1 MKVEVKW
8 IDDECEWRAFFP
20 DRTLH
25 SAGVTDIVDQVNE
38 ALPDPEP
45 GYVWKWESDGT
56 KLVVRQVPAGKT
68 KMSKSDRT

>member
-8 IDDECEWRAFFP
+8 IDGEWRAFFP

-25 SAGVTDIVDQVNE
+25 SAGTIDIVDQVNE

-45 GYVWKWESDGT
+45 GYVYKWEAHES
-56 KLVVRQVPAGKT
+56 KFVVRQVPAGTT
-68 KMSKSDRT
+68 KMSKSDRS